1 MNNNAYICSGIIR
14 IEGDMDNPF
23 TIKSYE
29 SKEKFCDREEELA
42 LMLRN
47 CVNNTDTTLISQ
59 RRMGKTGLIMRLFD
73 ELKDV
78 RPDIHTIY
86 IDIFAAR
93 NIDDF
98 IKLMAEAAMRSFKPK
113 TSMGEKLLTFI
124 KSLRP
129 QLSFDSITGEPQLQ
143 IAYQTA
149 HEKEYTLRG
158 LFEFLDSQGEHIV
171 IAIDEFQQIR
181 DFPEQNMEALLRTYI
196 QQTHNLMFIF
206 CGSKKHMMADI
217 FANEKKPFYNSTAF
231 VSLGKISEQ
240 SYSNFIRTLLQ
251 THHRSI
257 TDDALQFI
265 LDWTRRHT
273 YYTQQLCHTIY
284 ANGSVDIAIEDVK
297 KACDQLMKQ
306 GEAVFLQYRQ
316 MLTDKQWN
324 YLIAIAKEE
333 NVQQITAAAF
343 LKNHKIGSP
352 SVSRRLA
359 DALCEKGLLNDEVT
373 LAGTIYSV
381 SDVFLSRWM
390 ARL

>member
-1 MNNNAYICSGIIR
+1 M
-14 IEGDMDNPF
+14 ENPF
-23 TIKSYE
+23 VIKSYE
-29 SKEKFCDREEELA
+29 SKELFCDREEELQ

-47 CVNNTDTTLISQ
+47 CVNRTDTTLISQ
-59 RRMGKTGLIMRLFD
+59 RRMGKTGLILRLFD

-86 IDIFAAR
+86 VDIFASR

-98 IKLMAEAAMRSFKPK
+98 IKIMAEASMKSFQPK
-113 TSMGEKLLTFI
+113 TSVGERLLAFI

-129 QLSFDSITGEPQLQ
+129 QLSFDNITGEPQLQ
-143 IAYQTA
+143 IAYQTN

-158 LFEFLDSQGEHIV
+158 LFDFLDSQDEPMI

-181 DFPEQNMEALLRTYI
+181 DYPEQNMEALLRTYI
-196 QQTHNLMFIF
+196 QQAHNLTFIF

-217 FANEKKPFYNSTAF
+217 FTNERKPFYNSTAF
-231 VSLGKISEQ
+231 VALDKISEA
-240 SYSNFIRTLLQ
+240 SYIAFIRRLLNERQ
-251 THHRSI
+251 RSI
-257 TDDALQFI
+257 TDEALHFI
-265 LDWTRRHT
+265 LDWTRRLT

-284 ANGSVDIAIEDVK
+284 SNGSMDITIEDVK
-297 KACDQLMKQ
+297 KACEQLMKQ

-324 YLIAIAKEE
+324 YLIAVAKEGS
-333 NVQQITAAAF
+333 VQQITASAF
-343 LKNHKIGSP
+343 LKAHKVGTP

-359 DALCEKGLLNDEVT
+359 DALCEKGLLNNDIT
-373 LAGTIYSV
+373 LDGASYSV

-390 ARL
+390 ERL

>member
-1 MNNNAYICSGIIR
+1 M
-14 IEGDMDNPF
+14 ENPF

-29 SKEKFCDREEELA
+29 SKDLFCDREEELQ

-47 CVNNTDTTLISQ
+47 CENRSDTTLISQ
-59 RRMGKTGLIMRLFD
+59 RRMGKTGLILRLFD

-86 IDIFAAR
+86 LDIFASR
-93 NIDDF
+93 TFDDF
-98 IKLMAEAAMRSFKPK
+98 IKLLAEAAMRSFQPK
-113 TSMGEKLLTFI
+113 TSIGDKLLTFI

-129 QLSFDSITGEPQLQ
+129 QLSFDNITGEPQLQ
-143 IAYQTA
+143 ITYQTA

-158 LFEFLDSQGEHIV
+158 LFEFLDSQGEHTI

-181 DFPEQNMEALLRTYI
+181 DYPEQNIEALLRTYI
-196 QQTHNLMFIF
+196 QQTHNLTFIF

-217 FANEKKPFYNSTAF
+217 FSNVKKPFYNSTVF
-231 VSLGKISEQ
+231 VSLGKIPET
-240 SYSNFIRTLLQ
+240 SYSDFIRKIFAD
-251 THHRSI
+251 HHKSI
-257 TDDALQFI
+257 TDEALMFI

-284 ANGSVDIAIEDVK
+284 ANGSVSITIEDVK
-297 KACDQLMKQ
+297 KACEQLMKQ
-306 GEAVFLQYRQ
+306 SETVFLQYRQ

-324 YLIAIAKEE
+324 YLIAVAKEGS
-333 NVQQITAAAF
+333 VQQITASAF
-343 LKNHKIGSP
+343 LKDHNIGSP

-359 DALCEKGLLNDEVT
+359 DALCEKGLINDEIT
-373 LAGTIYSV
+373 LAGTTYSV

-390 ARL
+390 ERL